1 MSSISFSEM
10 GLAAPLLSALQTM
23 GFSEPTAVQ
32 ANIIPQA
39 IVGGDWMVSSQTG
52 SGKTLAFLL
61 PLLHHLLSAEGSQLK
76 ALTGPA
82 ALVLCPTRE
91 LAQQV
96 AQDAIDVLK
105 QQRVLRVATVL
116 GGMPFGKQLAS
127 LRGAQLIVATPGR
140 LLDLVN
146 QRKIRLDQV
155 RALVLDEADRMLD
168 LGFSEDLDA
177 IHQLCSARQQTLMFS
192 ATFMPRIMGLAENIM
207 NKPQRLELT
216 QSHQTNDNIEQ
227 QLCWARNAQQKRK
240 MLNHWLE
247 QPEVNQAIVFT
258 STQLDTETIARTLS
272 DDGIM
277 AAPLHGAMPQA
288 LRNRRIRSLREGRL
302 KVLVATD
309 VAARGIDVPAITHV
323 INFGLPMKAEDYV
336 HRIGRTGRAGRQ
348 GLAVTLAEPSE
359 RRKVVA
365 IERYIRNKLPV
376 TNLEGFEPVQ
386 FSEAGGGQRR
396 GGRSGGRSSERFG
409 DRSADRSGGRSG
421 DRFRNRRP
429 GEGFSE
435 HPGQRAERNFGKNS
449 RDDGE
454 RSGELFAERSVENRK
469 PWADERRSGERSGF
483 GAGRGAGGAGALRT
497 GAASE
502 PWKAAK
508 RGASKAD
515 WSDDRG
521 FARERDGRQDSRK
534 LSMSKE
540 TGKSGSSSWGDS
552 AAGGK
557 RQEPAVRWG
566 GAAKKA
572 DGFGRPSKARAYATA
587 K

>member
-1 MSSISFSEM
+1 MSSISFPEM
-10 GLAAPLLSALQTM
+10 GLAAPLLTALQNM

-32 ANIIPQA
+32 ASIIPQA
-39 IVGGDWMVSSQTG
+39 IAGGDWMVSSQTG

-61 PLLHHLLSAEGSQLK
+61 PLLHHLLSTEGSQLK
-76 ALTGPA
+76 ALVGPA

-105 QQRVLRVATVL
+105 HQRVLRVATVL

-127 LRGAQLIVATPGR
+127 LRGAQLVVATPGR

-155 RALVLDEADRMLD
+155 RTLVLDEADRMLD
-168 LGFSEDLDA
+168 LGFAEDLDA

-207 NKPQRLELT
+207 NQPQRLELT

-376 TNLEGFEPVQ
+376 ANLEGFEPVQ
-386 FSEAGGGQRR
+386 LSEHQGGQRR
-396 GGRSGGRSSERFG
+396 GGGRSGGYAGGRSGERFG
-409 DRSADRSGGRSG
+409 DRSGERSG
-421 DRFRNRRP
+421 DRFAQRAGQRSERSFDRRP
-429 GEGFSE
+429 
-435 HPGQRAERNFGKNS
+435 QNTN
-449 RDDGE
+449 E
-454 RSGELFAERSVENRK
+454 RS
-469 PWADERRSGERSGF
+469 ADSSGERSSDHRKSWGEER
-483 GAGRGAGGAGALRT
+483 RGAERFGSGRATAGPRADVA
-497 GAASE
+497 GE
-502 PWKAAK
+502 PWKGAK
-508 RGASKAD
+508 RGAPKAD

-521 FARERDGRQDSRK
+521 FSRERDGRQAFSRK
-534 LSMSKE
+534 SSTPKE
-540 TGKSGSSSWGDS
+540 PGKFGSGSWGES
-552 AAGGK
+552 AAGGR
-557 RQEPAVRWG
+557 RQDPVVRWG

-572 DGFGRPSKARAYATA
+572 DGFGKPSKTRAYAVV